1 MKKKL
6 LLAALLIVGSI
17 AYSNDF
23 EVKLGADLFR
33 DTTRDQYDDKTTS
46 LDPGYSIGAEYIIET
61 ESNLKYGLGTEYK
74 SEIKGNHSYSAHSTV
89 PVYLLGRY
97 GLENDYYL
105 VGRLGWALNNDEGDD
120 IKSTEDGAYVA
131 LGVGK
136 ELTDRINLELFYEGS
151 DYEYETSVDKV
162 DGWYNVVSLKFG
174 IKLGNAGEKLEEA
187 ESAVEEVAMV
197 EEPAPVVE
205 EEIYLQE
212 EAVPAAEEVIVQTA
226 AELKK
231 EPMVEVPA
239 SEALPEKYITGFSIR
254 PMFGVNDSKLNPS
267 DIEEIKKVS
276 DILKGQE
283 GTLILIGHTDNIG
296 AEAYN
301 LTLSKKRADAVKAE
315 FEMHLTGENIE
326 IIADGMGE
334 DSPVA
339 DNSTENG
346 RAENRRVEVKFEPKT
361 NM

>member
-6 LLAALLIVGSI
+6 LLAALLIVGSM

-33 DTTRDQYDDKTTS
+33 DTTRDQYDDKTTN
-46 LDPGYSIGAEYIIET
+46 LDPGYSIGAEYVVET
-61 ESNLKYGLGTEYK
+61 ESNLKYGLGAEYK
-74 SEIKGNHSYSAHSTV
+74 NEINGNHGYSAHSTV
-89 PVYLLGRY
+89 PIYLLGRY

-105 VGRLGWALNNDEGDD
+105 VGRLGWALNGDEGDD
-120 IKSTEDGAYVA
+120 IDSSEDGAYVA

-136 ELTDRINLELFYEGS
+136 ELTDRINLELLYEGS
-151 DYEYETSVDKV
+151 DYEYETSLDEIG
-162 DGWYNVVSLKFG
+162 GWYSVVSLKFG
-174 IKLGNAGEKLEEA
+174 IKLGKTGEKLEEV
-187 ESAVEEVAMV
+187 EHTVEELTMV

-212 EAVPAAEEVIVQTA
+212 EVVPAAEEVIVQPA
-226 AELKK
+226 AELVK
-231 EPMVEVPA
+231 ETVVEEPA
-239 SEALPEKYITGFSIR
+239 PEALPEKYITGFSIR

-283 GTLILIGHTDNIG
+283 GALILIGHTDNIG
-296 AEAYN
+296 SEAYN
-301 LTLSKKRADAVKAE
+301 LILSKKRAYAVKAE
-315 FEMHLTGENIE
+315 FEMYLTGENIE

-334 DSPVA
+334 SSPVA